1 MPLINLK
8 TSLKSLK
15 FGSDRLGNGW
25 SGQPYEQFPIPDL
38 GTASPTALAFYNN
51 NINGLD
57 YPIRGGL
64 INGQTALLNGQIDK
78 DRIKKFFNDKPRGS
92 AFLQKQIGLQ
102 LSNPKMQTGQ
112 SIGGLSGLNSL
123 LGGIL
128 NLDVIENT
136 RVYNNGQNT
145 LAQVLA
151 SGTGTHIPRHGAFP
165 IDTFSKYYMN
175 IVGAEKLLNSND
187 VQNTNRLLILA
198 KLKLQKPGDIQNINT
213 VNRLGISLNNNLL
226 FQYLGGPGSVYGVG
240 STTIKRSTNTKEAYD
255 LTTNPKTK
263 DLFPNVFAMS
273 YDQILDQQPNRSRY
287 SRDTNTFFPDF
298 RSVII
303 PGHQSNYYDNGVDF
317 NFFAKG
323 VDKLNKS
330 NKFKLTDKDPY
341 TNLTDNKDVIKF
353 GFECMSNDYP
363 GESVPLIFRAFLT
376 SGISDSNTGEWNSFK
391 YMGRGETFKTY
402 QGFQRSISFGF
413 RVVAFSEAEMLPLYD
428 KLNYLV
434 SQVYPDYSASGFMR
448 APLVKLTLG
457 DYLYRMPGVLTSV
470 NLTVDNNTPWEIK
483 GTRTNGGQLPK
494 MIDVSVGF
502 DPIFSELPRR
512 WVPGEKDLFPNA
524 DNEKT
529 VGTAIIGNKDY
540 VSAKSNNALRP
551 PPLTPQQE
559 KAATELQKNYTK
571 GKNMFKNTIDLNNLP
586 KIKV

>member
-38 GTASPTALAFYNN
+38 GTASPIALAFYNN

-151 SGTGTHIPRHGAFP
+151 SGTGVHIPRHGTFP

-198 KLKLQKPGDIQNINT
+198 KLKLQKPGDMQNINT

-240 STTIKRSTNTKEAYD
+240 STTIKRSTNTSDAYN
-255 LTTNPKTK
+255 LSKTQ
-263 DLFPNVFAMS
+263 NVFAMT
-273 YDQILDQQPNRSRY
+273 YDQIANSERMRTSSANGYMNANRSTNVFDDFRKRLDY
-287 SRDTNTFFPDF
+287 SNAARGAITGSLWSDKDGKGFLDYTFFNYGVD
-298 RSVII
+298 
-303 PGHQSNYYDNGVDF
+303 QSNIF
-317 NFFAKG
+317 
-323 VDKLNKS
+323 
-330 NKFKLTDKDPY
+330 NKFNLTDQDPY
-341 TNLTDNKDVIKF
+341 TNLDKQNKDIIKF

-363 GESVPLIFRAFLT
+363 GESIPLIFRAFLT

-413 RVVAFSEAEMLPLYD
+413 RVVAFSEIEMVPLYD

-470 NLTVDNNTPWEIK
+470 NLTVDNNTAWEIE

-494 MIDVSVGF
+494 MIDVSIGF
-502 DPIFSELPRR
+502 DPIFDELPRR
-512 WVPGEKDLFPNA
+512 WVPDATKS
-524 DNEKT
+524 KT

-540 VSAKSNNALRP
+540 VNAKSNNALRP

-559 KAATELQKNYTK
+559 KAAAKLQSNYNDSR
-571 GKNMFKNTIDLNNLP
+571 GPIDLLKP
-586 KIKV
+586 KKFKI

>member
-8 TSLKSLK
+8 TTLKSLK

-38 GTASPTALAFYNN
+38 GTASPIALAFYNN

-151 SGTGTHIPRHGAFP
+151 SGTGVHIPRHGAFP

-198 KLKLQKPGDIQNINT
+198 KLKLQKPGDVQNINT

-240 STTIKRSTNTKEAYD
+240 STTIKRSTNTSDAYNLSKND
-255 LTTNPKTK
+255 T
-263 DLFPNVFAMS
+263 FSMS
-273 YDQILDQQPNRSRY
+273 YDQIIGKSSIIGSGWSRNRRAAG
-287 SRDTNTFFPDF
+287 FPDF
-298 RSVII
+298 RTIVDENFYSD
-303 PGHQSNYYDNGVDF
+303 YDKNGRDGR
-317 NFFAKG
+317 FFTLG
-323 VDKLNKS
+323 VDKLNAS
-330 NKFKLTDKDPY
+330 NIFDLIKDDPY
-341 TNLTDNKDVIKF
+341 TNIRLGSENDDIIKF
-353 GFECMSNDYP
+353 GFECMSNDHP

-376 SGISDSNTGEWNSFK
+376 SGITDNNSGEWNSFK

-402 QGFQRSISFGF
+402 QGFQRSLSFAF
-413 RVVAFSEAEMLPLYD
+413 KVVAFSQDEMQPLYN

-434 SQVYPDYSASGFMR
+434 SQVYPDYSAAGYMR
-448 APLVKLTLG
+448 APIVKLTIG
-457 DYLYRMPGVLTSV
+457 DYVYRMPGVLTSV
-470 NLTVDNNTPWEIK
+470 NLTVENETPWELY
-483 GTRTNGGQLPK
+483 TENGQLPK
-494 MIDVSVGF
+494 MISVSVGF
-502 DPIFSELPRR
+502 DPIFNELPRR
-512 WVPGEKDLFPNA
+512 WINGKDQT
-524 DNEKT
+524 KT
-529 VGTAIIGNKDY
+529 VGTAIIGNTKY
-540 VSAKSNNALRP
+540 VTAKSTETQWTPDP
-551 PPLTPQQE
+551 PPLTQAKKDQL
-559 KAATELQKNYTK
+559 ALQANYLK
-571 GKNMFKNTIDLNNLP
+571 GNKRLTDLNNLKP
-586 KIKV
+586 FKV

>member
-1 MPLINLK
+1 
-8 TSLKSLK
+8 
-15 FGSDRLGNGW
+15 
-25 SGQPYEQFPIPDL
+25 
-38 GTASPTALAFYNN
+38 
-51 NINGLD
+51 
-57 YPIRGGL
+57 
-64 INGQTALLNGQIDK
+64 
-78 DRIKKFFNDKPRGS
+78 
-92 AFLQKQIGLQ
+92 
-102 LSNPKMQTGQ
+102 
-112 SIGGLSGLNSL
+112 
-123 LGGIL
+123 LGGTL

-151 SGTGTHIPRHGAFP
+151 SGTGTHIPRQGAFP

-198 KLKLQKPGDIQNINT
+198 KLKLQKPGDVQNINT

-240 STTIKRSTNTKEAYD
+240 STTIKRSTNTEEAYD
-255 LTTNPKTK
+255 LKGNM
-263 DLFPNVFAMS
+263 FAMS
-273 YDQILDQQPNRSRY
+273 YNNIMNRNIIKSGY
-287 SRDTNTFFPDF
+287 SKNMNTKSFPDF
-298 RSVII
+298 RNVIDSES
-303 PGHQSNYYDNGVDF
+303 QMNYYFANGIDY
-317 NFFAKG
+317 NFFVDGK
-323 VDKLNKS
+323 DKLNKF
-330 NKFKLTDKDPY
+330 NEFKLTDKDPY

-363 GESVPLIFRAFLT
+363 GESIPLIFRAFLT

-413 RVVAFSEAEMLPLYD
+413 RVVAFSQDEMQPLYN

-434 SQVYPDYSASGFMR
+434 SQVYPDYSAAGYMR

-457 DYLYRMPGVLTSV
+457 DYLYRMPGVITSI
-470 NLTVDNNTPWEIK
+470 NLTVDNNTPWSMVSPLEKDITD
-483 GTRTNGGQLPK
+483 GIHGGQLPK

-502 DPIFSELPRR
+502 DPIFDELPRR
-512 WVPGEKDLFPNA
+512 WVPGGNKD
-524 DNEKT
+524 KT

-540 VSAKSNNALRP
+540 VSATSTEALFIPPALPRKLEKIVSIKKPFEIQAVTTEILSRNSSLQRSNL
-551 PPLTPQQE
+551 
-559 KAATELQKNYTK
+559 
-571 GKNMFKNTIDLNNLP
+571 
-586 KIKV
+586 IKPTTN